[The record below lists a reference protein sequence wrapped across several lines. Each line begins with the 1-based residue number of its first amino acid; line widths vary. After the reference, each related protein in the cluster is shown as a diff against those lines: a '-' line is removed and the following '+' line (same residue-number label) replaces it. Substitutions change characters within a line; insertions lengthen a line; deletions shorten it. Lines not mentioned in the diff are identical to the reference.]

1 MKPLVLALALSFALT
16 PTAPAIAAESAATQP
31 STLPWVNAQ
40 IRKIDASRGRITLRH
55 DDIPNLD
62 MPGMTMIFNVA
73 DPALLERVK
82 PGDAVRVAIDKVNGK
97 ITVIRME
104 PAQ

>member
-1 MKPLVLALALSFALT
+1 MKQIVLALALSLT
-16 PTAPAIAAESAATQP
+16 LAPTAPAIAAETAAAPQ
-31 STLPWVNAQ
+31 SSLPWVNAQ
-40 IRKIDASRGRITLRH
+40 VKKIDTSRGRITLRH

-73 DPALLERVK
+73 DPALLEQVK

-104 PAQ
+104 PKQ